1 MMDIQ
6 IIEVNAYRQSAAVQL
21 PWMRR
26 YEGLFLV
33 TVPAG
38 ASWLIPRR
46 GYQLIRD
53 FGNGWRFV
61 QAFDT
66 RTDAEAEARELTTT
80 AEQLSET
87 R

>member
-1 MMDIQ
+1 MDIE
-6 IIEVNAYRQSAAVQL
+6 IIEVNAYRNSAAVQL
-21 PWMRR
+21 PWMRP

-61 QAFDT
+61 QAFAT
-66 RTDAEAEARELTTT
+66 KADAEQEVQELTKTDYP
-80 AEQLSET
+80 SVV
-87 R
+87 